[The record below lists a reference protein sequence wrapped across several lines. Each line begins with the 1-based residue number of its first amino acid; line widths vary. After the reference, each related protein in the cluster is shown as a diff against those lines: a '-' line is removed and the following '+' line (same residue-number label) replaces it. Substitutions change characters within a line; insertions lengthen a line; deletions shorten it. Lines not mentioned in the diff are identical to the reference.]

1 MALFLL
7 TAGLRCLLFLSHVE
21 LPGGTSSGT
30 WSQLRAWPA
39 VGTQYIKVVI
49 NAYEIRSTE
58 RETERVCEVGVVQ
71 EGVEGVISVICSHT
85 RFYLGK
91 QRGEDNRKRGHVLK
105 SIIYCCPDDIL
116 VTRKPPELVCL
127 WLPIWPSRAFRGK
140 RRNSKKDPGMRRS
153 QMGTFISLGVFLFG
167 CSQSFGWTRRDLQA
181 RTWWRWGM
189 FPFYLACVHLTL
201 MAGPDAN
208 FPIQSTDETLGRL

>member
-1 MALFLL
+1 MRKKKHALSQGSLSIL
-7 TAGLRCLLFLSHVE
+7 PVAELQMSQLFDPELAHVE
-21 LPGGTSSGT
+21 EEQNLLHGIYLQAP
-30 WSQLRAWPA
+30 QCRAWPA

-58 RETERVCEVGVVQ
+58 RETERVCEVGAVQ

-127 WLPIWPSRAFRGK
+127 WLPI
-140 RRNSKKDPGMRRS
+140 
-153 QMGTFISLGVFLFG
+153 
-167 CSQSFGWTRRDLQA
+167 
-181 RTWWRWGM
+181 
-189 FPFYLACVHLTL
+189 
-201 MAGPDAN
+201 
-208 FPIQSTDETLGRL
+208 